1 MTGSNGYRINRQ
13 IPEEWN
19 SLTSRIIGAAMEVH
33 SILGPG
39 MLEKM
44 YEDALCVELQR
55 AGIPFQRQQPIR
67 MDYKGVPIGDLR
79 LDVVVAEL
87 VVVELKAIDRALD
100 VHGAQLLS
108 YMRSASVPLGL
119 LINFNVT
126 KLTDGI
132 TRRLNPHC
140 SLVRHLPLLS
150 SALSALSASSEFLP
164 GGSR

>member
-1 MTGSNGYRINRQ
+1 MTGQNGSNPGRQ

-19 SLTSRIIGAAMEVH
+19 ALTSRIIGAAMEVH

-44 YEDALCVELQR
+44 YEDALCVELQHED
-55 AGIPFQRQQPIR
+55 IPFKRQQAIR
-67 MDYKGVPIGDLR
+67 MDNKGVPIGDLR
-79 LDVVVAEL
+79 LDVVVADL
-87 VVVELKAIDRALD
+87 VVVELKAIERVLE

-108 YMRSASVPLGL
+108 YMRSTNLPLGL

-126 KLTDGI
+126 RLTDGI
-132 TRRLNPHC
+132 TRRLNPSC
-140 SLVRHLPLLS
+140 PLVQGLPLLS
-150 SALSALSASSEFLP
+150 SAASAPSEFLP